1 MQNKADF
8 EEYLTLPKKQQE
20 YIKIKAE
27 TGKKDKDIAKEISTN
42 ATTLTR
48 WKKRAD
54 FQAGMRGF
62 QANYLE
68 KAVPKA
74 MSTMIDLLDA
84 RSELVKFQ
92 ASKDIMDRTGYYVV
106 EKTEQEITQRN
117 IDINIGEYD
126 DDSDN

>member
-8 EEYLTLPKKQQE
+8 EEYLVLPKKQQE

-27 TGKKDKDIAKEISTN
+27 TGKKDKDIAKEINTN

-68 KAVPKA
+68 KSVPKA
-74 MSTMIDLLDA
+74 MAKMVSLLDA
-84 RSELVKFQ
+84 KSELVSFQ
-92 ASKDIMDRTGYYVV
+92 AAKDIMDRTGYYAV
-106 EKTEQEITQRN
+106 ERTEQDITHNVPQL
-117 IDINIGEYD
+117 IEDVPKD
-126 DDSDN
+126 D